1 MSAAPCANPER
12 AHTRGEVARQLR
24 ALGVEAGGVLLVH
37 TSFRATR
44 PVEGGPLGLIEA
56 LRDAL
61 GPDATLVMPSWSGA
75 DDEPFEPT
83 RTPACP
89 SLGVVADT
97 FWRLPGV
104 LRSDHVFAF
113 AAAGPAAADITSGP
127 LPLPPHIP
135 DSAVGRV
142 HDRDGQVLLLGVGHD
157 ADTMLHLAVRCRCT
171 VPRAETL
178 HRPPGWTAGSDR
190 LRGERPLLR
199 ALRFRRRVA
208 ARAGAAVRRARGARA
223 CAPCACAGYCRGR
236 ARASGARSAGV
247 SPSARCRMCRMRR
260 GPQQHDRLAFGFAK
274 STPPRGPARDRR

>member
-1 MSAAPCANPER
+1 M
-12 AHTRGEVARQLR
+12 R

-83 RTPACP
+83 RTPACS

-127 LPLPPHIP
+127 LPLPPHIQ

-157 ADTMLHLAVRCRCT
+157 ADTMLHLA
-171 VPRAETL
+171 EL
-178 HRPPGWTAGSDR
+178 
-190 LRGERPLLR
+190 
-199 ALRFRRRVA
+199 VA
-208 ARAGAAVRRARGARA
+208 AVPYACRNTAPSSRMDGRFGSATGRTTIAASASLS
-223 CAPCACAGYCRGR
+223 P
-236 ARASGARSAGV
+236 ASGYGRGGC
-247 SPSARCRMCRMRR
+247 SPKGA
-260 GPQQHDRLAFGFAK
+260 
-274 STPPRGPARDRR
+274 